1 MRRSVIALIV
11 SLFLLGGGLYILK
24 SEDSNSTLSMKG
36 EPPSTSSQEKIQE
49 PKQTTPASSNCSPD
63 QTPPDQT
70 PPDQT
75 TSNQT
80 TATSSTSSKGST
92 TKVNVPSQDL
102 VSTVPEKSNPDPV
115 TPVPQPSTSS
125 KTTEP
130 QKPVVAVTPKEGNQ
144 GIITSVKGLSP
155 LFYKGLQIDVV
166 GVKVKVQAGIL

>member
-49 PKQTTPASSNCSPD
+49 PKQTTPASSNGS
-63 QTPPDQT
+63 PDQT

-102 VSTVPEKSNPDPV
+102 VSTVPEKSNLDPV